1 MVCPIATRASC
12 NPPVIFEEHGF
23 GVVQKGHALSGQ
35 HTRAQVGPAIYTVER
50 TVCAAQI
57 GEWLPVCPCARHVA
71 LEMDLETVGTEL
83 LLVVYNVEAL
93 GYDLDAVATIPD
105 VEVRH
110 G

>member
-1 MVCPIATRASC
+1 
-12 NPPVIFEEHGF
+12 
-23 GVVQKGHALSGQ
+23 
-35 HTRAQVGPAIYTVER
+35 
-50 TVCAAQI
+50 
-57 GEWLPVCPCARHVA
+57 
-71 LEMDLETVGTEL
+71 MDLETVGTEL